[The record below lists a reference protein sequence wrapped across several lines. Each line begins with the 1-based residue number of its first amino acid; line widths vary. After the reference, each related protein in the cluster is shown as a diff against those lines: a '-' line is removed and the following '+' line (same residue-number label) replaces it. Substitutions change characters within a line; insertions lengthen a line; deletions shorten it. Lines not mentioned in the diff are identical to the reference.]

1 MLKLK
6 PSLSGIPV
14 MTILKVDAAGRV
26 QFPEAIRQEFG
37 LTDAAQLSLVVRDGA
52 IVLVPLIVETPIT
65 PEPEALKAYYKGH
78 VLVLEPSC
86 DADIDINQFIED
98 LREERIQEQMGL

>member
-1 MLKLK
+1 MLKLE
-6 PSLSGIPV
+6 PSLPGKPV

-26 QFPEAIRQEFG
+26 QFPEAIREEFG
-37 LTDAAQLSLVVRDGA
+37 LTDSAQLSLVVRDGA
-52 IVLVPLIVETPIT
+52 IVLVPLMVETPLM
-65 PEPEALKAYYKGH
+65 PEPTEPKVYHKGH
-78 VLVLEPSC
+78 VLVVEPSG